1 MKGMLKALTA
11 VALAS
16 AFVATSAQ
24 AQKSMPVT
32 FGVGGGVNLPLSN
45 FKDVAKLGFQGT
57 GMVGFAPANL
67 PVGFRVDGSYQQNKY
82 DDGFAAGAGKWQT
95 IYGTANV
102 VYTFKTAE
110 TSKIHPYLIAG
121 GGVYNLKDKPD
132 AGTSASITKF
142 GVNGGAGFDMAVGS
156 AKVFIEGRF
165 HNVFKG
171 SFDIND
177 PTVEKSANFVPITVG
192 VKFGG

>member
-11 VALAS
+11 VAMATAFTAS
-16 AFVATSAQ
+16 TAHAQ
-24 AQKSMPVT
+24 TPVT

-57 GMVGFAPANL
+57 ALVQFAPANL
-67 PVGFRVDGSYQQNKY
+67 PVGFRVDGTYQQNKY
-82 DDGFAAGAGKWQT
+82 DDDFATAFGDGKWQT

-132 AGTSASITKF
+132 AGTSASSTKF
-142 GVNGGAGFDMAVGS
+142 GANAGAGFDMAVGS
-156 AKVFIEGRF
+156 AKVFLEGRF
-165 HNVFKG
+165 HNIFVSG
-171 SFDIND
+171 NNQS
-177 PTVEKSANFVPITVG
+177 FVPITVG

>member
-67 PVGFRVDGSYQQNKY
+67 PVGFRVDGTYQQNKY
-82 DDGFAAGAGKWQT
+82 DNDFATAAGDGKWQT
-95 IYGTANV
+95 IYGTANL

-110 TSKIHPYLIAG
+110 SSKIHPYLIG
-121 GGVYNLKDKPD
+121 GGGGYNMKNKPD
-132 AGTSASITKF
+132 TPTATNPEESTTKF
-142 GVNGGAGFDMAVGS
+142 GVNAGAGFDMAAGG
-156 AKVFIEGRF
+156 ATIFLEGRF
-165 HNVFKG
+165 HNVFVSG
-171 SFDIND
+171 NNQS
-177 PTVEKSANFVPITVG
+177 FVPITLG
-192 VKFGG
+192 VKFGGK

>member
-11 VALAS
+11 VAMATAFTAS
-16 AFVATSAQ
+16 TAQ
-24 AQKSMPVT
+24 AQNSMPVT

-57 GMVGFAPANL
+57 ALVGFAPANL
-67 PVGFRVDGSYQQNKY
+67 PIGFRVDGTYQQNKY
-82 DDGFAAGAGKWQT
+82 DNDFATAFGDGKWQT

-121 GGVYNLKDKPD
+121 GGVYNLKNKPD
-132 AGTSASITKF
+132 TPSTGNPEGSDTKF
-142 GVNGGAGFDMAVGS
+142 GANAGAGFDMAVGS
-156 AKVFIEGRF
+156 AKVFLEGRF
-165 HNVFKG
+165 HNVVVSG
-171 SFDIND
+171 NNQS
-177 PTVEKSANFVPITVG
+177 FVPITVG